1 MDGLKQLP
9 YGVSDFVEVQSH
21 NLYYVDKTRFI
32 PLLEKQAANL
42 FLIRPRRFGKSLFL
56 SMLKAYYDISMKSRF
71 HELFSDLWIGSQPTT
86 LQGVY
91 QILYL
96 DLSRVTGSSSELK
109 ENFNEYFGIQLDG
122 FMDKYESFYS
132 PEVVKRFRSN
142 PNPNAKLDIINNEAR
157 YLGNRLYL
165 IVDEYDNFTNVVL
178 NEEGSKVYRA
188 LTHAG
193 GFYRGVFK
201 KFKGMFERIFMMG
214 VSPVTLDDLTSGF
227 NIGWSISTDPYFNM
241 ILGFSEQEVRTML
254 QYYKDAGEKI
264 GDIDEMIAD
273 MKPWYNNYC
282 FAEESLKTDP
292 KMFNSDMVL
301 YYIKNYMRSGEA
313 PKNMLDANTRTDYSK
328 MKKLIRLDKLDGDRK
343 GVIRRI
349 AEEGKILA
357 AVESSFPA
365 EQLTRP
371 DKFVSLLFYYGMLT
385 ISGVK
390 GDRLILAIP
399 NNNVRKQY
407 YEYMLEQYEASDSI
421 NLDRLKDYY
430 DNMAFD
436 GQWQEALQY
445 IADAY
450 KTNSSVRSS
459 IEGERNIQGFVTAF
473 LSICNYYLTY
483 PEVELNHGYSDLFLL
498 PNKVHY
504 PEVEHSYIIELKYLS
519 AADFAAKAEEQW
531 TEAIKQI
538 HSYAQ
543 GPQVMQMAG
552 DTKIHCIIMQFKG
565 WEMKRMEEV

>member
-9 YGVSDFVEVQSH
+9 YGVSDFVEVQSQ

-32 PLLEKQAANL
+32 PLLERQAANL

-71 HELFSDLWIGSQPTT
+71 HELFGDLWIGSQPTT

-96 DLSRVTGSSSELK
+96 DLSRVTGSSELK

-165 IVDEYDNFTNVVL
+165 IADEYDNFTNVVL

-241 ILGFSEQEVRTML
+241 ILGFSEQEVRAML
-254 QYYKDAGEKI
+254 QYYKI
-264 GDIDEMIAD
+264 T
-273 MKPWYNNYC
+273 
-282 FAEESLKTDP
+282 SLIP
-292 KMFNSDMVL
+292 KWN
-301 YYIKNYMRSGEA
+301 
-313 PKNMLDANTRTDYSK
+313 
-328 MKKLIRLDKLDGDRK
+328 
-343 GVIRRI
+343 
-349 AEEGKILA
+349 
-357 AVESSFPA
+357 
-365 EQLTRP
+365 
-371 DKFVSLLFYYGMLT
+371 
-385 ISGVK
+385 
-390 GDRLILAIP
+390 
-399 NNNVRKQY
+399 
-407 YEYMLEQYEASDSI
+407 
-421 NLDRLKDYY
+421 
-430 DNMAFD
+430 
-436 GQWQEALQY
+436 
-445 IADAY
+445 
-450 KTNSSVRSS
+450 
-459 IEGERNIQGFVTAF
+459 
-473 LSICNYYLTY
+473 
-483 PEVELNHGYSDLFLL
+483 
-498 PNKVHY
+498 
-504 PEVEHSYIIELKYLS
+504 
-519 AADFAAKAEEQW
+519 
-531 TEAIKQI
+531 
-538 HSYAQ
+538 
-543 GPQVMQMAG
+543 
-552 DTKIHCIIMQFKG
+552 
-565 WEMKRMEEV
+565 